1 MKSQISIGLLFL
13 VFGMISCTEIEE
25 SPLSPLIGIWENK
38 VYVDSTDFWIITS
51 LDFDTDSTYENRIT
65 IRKKENGPDLG
76 YRFIMPVSYTL
87 DGNRITYSFDIARW
101 IDTRGP
107 LPYAPKEDLIFGFA
121 DYWGQP
127 MATLTF
133 YNKMKE
139 LDFLVDCMEG
149 FIPCPIAVRYYK
161 VN

>member
-1 MKSQISIGLLFL
+1 MKSPIWFFLFFLIVGLTACSEMDEKP
-13 VFGMISCTEIEE
+13 V
-25 SPLSPLIGIWENK
+25 SPLIGVWENR
-38 VYVDSTDFWIITS
+38 VYVDSTDYWIITS
-51 LDFDTDSTYENRIT
+51 LDFETDSTYENRIT

-76 YRFIMPVSYTL
+76 YRFVMPVRYTI
-87 DGNRITYSFDIARW
+87 DGSRIAYSFDIARW

-133 YNKMKE
+133 YNQMKE
-139 LDFLVDCMEG
+139 LDFLVDCQEG
-149 FIPCPIAVRYYK
+149 FIPCPLAVRYYK